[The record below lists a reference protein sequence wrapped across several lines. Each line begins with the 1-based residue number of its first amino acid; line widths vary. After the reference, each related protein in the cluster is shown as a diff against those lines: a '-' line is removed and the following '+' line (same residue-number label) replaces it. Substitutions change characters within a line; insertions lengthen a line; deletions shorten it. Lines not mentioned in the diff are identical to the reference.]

1 MLLTICMKKTTTA
14 LSACSLL
21 FGLGCAMPYDEPP
34 AEILQPTVGLREGFV
49 GLTET
54 QARALA
60 RSRNVPFRVVQR
72 DGKDLAVT
80 FDFRR
85 GRINAQVREN
95 VVFAYTVEGEP
106 GEKVQK
112 LQNEDRPNSGANILS
127 PDCLRFFDGCN
138 HCVRSQSGGP
148 AAFTK
153 MACAEYAPA
162 RCLSTKKD
170 PSS

>member
-1 MLLTICMKKTTTA
+1 MKRVLRVLL
-14 LSACSLL
+14 SSLL
-21 FGLGCAMPYDEPP
+21 LLGLGCAMPSQDLPL
-34 AEILQPTVGLREGFV
+34 EILQPTEGLTEGFI

-60 RSRNVPFRVVQR
+60 RSRNIPFRVVQR

-85 GRINAQVREN
+85 GRINAKVREN
-95 VVFAYTVEGEP
+95 VVIAYTVEGEP

-112 LQNEDRPNSGANILS
+112 PQNVDRLNAGTNILS
-127 PDCLRFFDGCN
+127 PDCLGFFDGCN
-138 HCVRSQSGGP
+138 HCVRSESGGP
-148 AAFTK
+148 AACTRK
-153 MACAEYAPA
+153 ACAEYAPV